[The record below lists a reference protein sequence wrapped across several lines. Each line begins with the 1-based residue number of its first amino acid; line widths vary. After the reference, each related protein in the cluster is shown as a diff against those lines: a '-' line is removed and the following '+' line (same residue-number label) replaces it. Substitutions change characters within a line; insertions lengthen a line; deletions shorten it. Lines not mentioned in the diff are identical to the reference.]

1 MENGAYFL
9 KCAFTGVKL
18 MYVHLDLLEHS
29 PVPTHLFNVIPSLIK
44 IVDLFDKWRFSYL
57 HV

>member
-18 MYVHLDLLEHS
+18 MYVHSDLLEHS
-29 PVPTHLFNVIPSLIK
+29 PVPIHLFNVILSLIK
-44 IVDLFDKWRFSYL
+44 IVDLFDKW
-57 HV
+57 